1 MDKLKKLKN
10 KKAIGF
16 VNFGVKILI
25 AVVIGALTLGGFY
38 ALAKENVLPTTKSKI
53 ESLFDYSGNDGL
65 NIQEPIAGDING
77 DGIVDDADMA
87 ILKSELLNTTGN
99 YDLSVLDVNGDGVF
113 DVRDSV
119 RLKKIIAQQ
128 S

>member
-16 VNFGVKILI
+16 VDFGVKILI

>member
-1 MDKLKKLKN
+1 MNKLKKLMN

-16 VNFGVKILI
+16 VDFGVKVLI

-38 ALAKENVLPTTKSKI
+38 ALAKENVLPTAKSKI

-65 NIQEPIAGDING
+65 NIQQPLTGDLNN
-77 DGIVDDADMA
+77 DGVVNNDDMT

-99 YDLSVLDVNGDGVF
+99 YDPAALDINGDGVF
-113 DVRDSV
+113 DVVDLV
-119 RLKKIIAQQ
+119 RMKKIISQQ

>member
-1 MDKLKKLKN
+1 MNKLKKLMN

-16 VNFGVKILI
+16 VDFGVKVLI

-38 ALAKENVLPTTKSKI
+38 ALAKENVLPTAKSKI
-53 ESLFDYSGNDGL
+53 ESLFDYSGNDAL
-65 NIQEPIAGDING
+65 NIQQPLTGDLNN
-77 DGIVDDADMA
+77 DGVVNNDDMT

-99 YDLSVLDVNGDGVF
+99 YDDAVLDINGDGVF
-113 DVRDSV
+113 DVVDLV
-119 RLKKIIAQQ
+119 RMKKIISQQ

>member
-16 VNFGVKILI
+16 VDFGVKILI

-77 DGIVDDADMA
+77 DEIVDDADMA

>member
-1 MDKLKKLKN
+1 MNKLKKLMN

-16 VNFGVKILI
+16 VDFGVKVLI

-38 ALAKENVLPTTKSKI
+38 ALAKENVLPTAKSKI

-65 NIQEPIAGDING
+65 NIQQPLTGDLNN
-77 DGIVDDADMA
+77 DGVVNNDDMT

-99 YDLSVLDVNGDGVF
+99 YDDAVLDINGDGVF
-113 DVRDSV
+113 DVVDLV
-119 RLKKIIAQQ
+119 RMKKIISQQ

>member
-16 VNFGVKILI
+16 VDFGVKILI
-25 AVVIGALTLGGFY
+25 AVVVGALTLGGFY
-38 ALAKENVLPTTKSKI
+38 ALAKDNVLPTAKSKI

>member
-16 VNFGVKILI
+16 VDFGVKILI

-38 ALAKENVLPTTKSKI
+38 ALAKDNVLPTAKSKI

>member
-16 VNFGVKILI
+16 VDFGVKILI

-77 DGIVDDADMA
+77 DGIVDNADMA

>member
-25 AVVIGALTLGGFY
+25 AVVVGALTLGGFY
-38 ALAKENVLPTTKSKI
+38 ALAKDNVLPTAKSKI

>member
-1 MDKLKKLKN
+1 MNKLKKLMN

-16 VNFGVKILI
+16 VDFGVKVLI
-25 AVVIGALTLGGFY
+25 AVVVGTLTLGGFY
-38 ALAKENVLPTTKSKI
+38 ALAKENVLPTAKSKI

-65 NIQEPIAGDING
+65 NIQQPLTGDLNN
-77 DGIVDDADMA
+77 DGVVNNDDMT

-99 YDLSVLDVNGDGVF
+99 YDDAVLDINGDGVF
-113 DVRDSV
+113 DVVDLV
-119 RLKKIIAQQ
+119 RMKKIISQQ

>member
-1 MDKLKKLKN
+1 MDKLKKLMN
-10 KKAIGF
+10 NKAIGF
-16 VNFGVKILI
+16 VDFGVKVLI

-38 ALAKENVLPTTKSKI
+38 SLANEDVLPTAKSKI

-65 NIQEPIAGDING
+65 NIQQPLTGDLNN
-77 DGIVDDADMA
+77 DGIVNNDDMT

-99 YDLSVLDVNGDGVF
+99 YDLAALDINGDGVF
-113 DVRDSV
+113 DVVDLV
-119 RLKKIIAQQ
+119 RMKKIISQQ